1 MGIEVVDLVDMAHKE
16 KRRKNI
22 FNTPRFHA
30 WMHYYQPGQKDA
42 MHCHNAR
49 IRHSSFSTANVR

>member
-1 MGIEVVDLVDMAHKE
+1 MGIEIVDLVDMAHKE

-30 WMHYYQPGQKDA
+30 WMHCYKPGQKDA
-42 MHCHNAR
+42 HNAGQT
-49 IRHSSFSTANVR
+49 FVVLDGE

>member
-30 WMHYYQPGQKDA
+30 T
-42 MHCHNAR
+42 
-49 IRHSSFSTANVR
+49 SSATSSVSAAFS